1 MLKRAGLAAA
11 LKPAGSREAMRFES
25 VRHPPHLEG
34 ETNRVGHCL
43 ENRWSPHG
51 LAFRLRRLPPSWRV
65 KRPGC
70 RTRPETVGCPNGHGF
85 RVVRSPPLWVDRRRG
100 GWSPKPT
107 LLGSSPSRPANL
119 FRRGLLASRPSSE
132 LARTVVRFH
141 PPEPFRSAV
150 AVQVLHL
157 AFDSRHCWFESNPLN
172 QFDYVHQANPTESA
186 SQVGT
191 CTNYLV
197 SDLSAAPPRTR
208 ARFRARFSATS
219 LV

>member
-1 MLKRAGLAAA
+1 VAA
-11 LKPAGSREAMRFES
+11 
-25 VRHPPHLEG
+25 
-34 ETNRVGHCL
+34 T
-43 ENRWSPHG
+43 
-51 LAFRLRRLPPSWRV
+51 
-65 KRPGC
+65 
-70 RTRPETVGCPNGHGF
+70 
-85 RVVRSPPLWVDRRRG
+85 VRSAKIWVDRRRG

-197 SDLSAAPPRTR
+197 SDLSAAPPAPAPDF
-208 ARFRARFSATS
+208 ARSAPPVWSERLIQDRKRRLLYVLTVRFWR
-219 LV
+219 LRR

>member
-1 MLKRAGLAAA
+1 MESSRACVSITSPSAILESEAA
-11 LKPAGSREAMRFES
+11 R
-25 VRHPPHLEG
+25 VPH
-34 ETNRVGHCL
+34 
-43 ENRWSPHG
+43 
-51 LAFRLRRLPPSWRV
+51 
-65 KRPGC
+65 
-70 RTRPETVGCPNGHGF
+70 RPETVWCPKGHGF

-132 LARTVVRFH
+132 LAHTVVRFH

-172 QFDYVHQANPTESA
+172 QFDFIRKANPTEPA

-191 CTNYLV
+191 RTNYLV
-197 SDLSAAPPRTR
+197 RDLSAAPPPAPAPDFAPVQRHQPGLNVS
-208 ARFRARFSATS
+208 FRIERGGCYTC
-219 LV
+219 